1 MGGGSYS
8 GCPVLRPTTRRVLRQ
23 RRFRLEAKIRALT
36 RKSWSVLAFL
46 SPVLL
51 AGLLTPSSAVAAS
64 QTIVTGVSNPGR
76 ILIYRPGDTGFQ
88 RESLDVGYRYV
99 HTVRVGDVYNDGRP
113 AIVAGMGNSHF
124 GPPWGCWVVAYRF
137 GERAWRKDVID
148 HLQEPRCKDLDIGDA
163 DNDGKNELVLGTH
176 GEGIVKVYKW
186 DGTKWGSQLVER
198 NWIAQIDRLEGT
210 SHRMP
215 RERLTHDYVVQ
226 TAVHIV
232 KIADVD
238 HDGRNEMVVTISSPL
253 ELKTLRRAPSELGFV
268 RVYKWDG
275 TRWTGS
281 TVDRVKGV
289 QLRSIAIGNLDGD
302 GKKELFVGGA
312 PHHLFMYQWRDGGWR
327 KRLVHKER
335 VEEDMKGLTVGD
347 PYNSRKDVLL
357 LATGWPQALI
367 STFSW
372 DREQFTKKLVGN
384 VAELFKPYNPIERLE
399 YNTMEVQVKDLF
411 GDGKKE
417 LVVAGLTKAPKF
429 GFEATVLGFLMV
441 FQYDGAQWSHQ
452 ILDQYAVLGMD
463 VGKL

>member
-1 MGGGSYS
+1 MFTPDVYGSKVPTQAWGVRS
-8 GCPVLRPTTRRVLRQ
+8 WVLH
-23 RRFRLEAKIRALT
+23 ALL
-36 RKSWSVLAFL
+36 WPLFL
-46 SPVLL
+46 S
-51 AGLLTPSSAVAAS
+51 GLLSPDLAAGAG

-76 ILIYRPGDTGFQ
+76 ILIYRPTDTGFQ

-113 AIVAGMGNSHF
+113 AIVAGVGNSHF

-137 GERAWRKDVID
+137 EERAWRKEVID
-148 HLQEPRCKDLDIGDA
+148 HLNEPRCKDLTIGDA
-163 DNDGKNELVLGTH
+163 DNDGGNELVLGTH
-176 GEGIVKVYKW
+176 GEGIVKVYRW
-186 DGTKWGSQLVER
+186 EGTRWGSQVVER
-198 NWIAQIDRLEGT
+198 NWIAQVDRLEGT

-238 HDGRNEMVVTISSPL
+238 HDGKNELIVTISTPL
-253 ELKTLRRAPSELGFV
+253 ELKTLKRAPSELGFV

-275 TRWTGS
+275 KRWSGS

-289 QLRSIAIGNLDGD
+289 QMRSIAVGDLHGD
-302 GKKELFVGGA
+302 GKNELFVGGA
-312 PHHLFMYQWRDGGWR
+312 PHHLFMYQWGNGGWR

-367 STFSW
+367 SAFSW
-372 DREQFTKKLVGN
+372 EKDQFAKKPVGN
-384 VAELFKPYNPIERLE
+384 IARLFEPYNPIRRLE
-399 YNTMEVQVKDLF
+399 YNAMEVQVKDLS
-411 GDGKKE
+411 GDGRQE
-417 LVVAGLTKAPKF
+417 LVVAGLTKAPGF
-429 GFEATVLGFLMV
+429 GFEATVLGFLLV
-441 FQYDGAQWSHQ
+441 LRYDGTQWSHQ

-463 VGKL
+463 IGKL